1 MRDSKAINEAIAK
14 QQRASKEKLLFKT
27 LRKEVE
33 VGANGTQDYV
43 IKKGPNTSQI
53 AKGFQKVNS

>member
-1 MRDSKAINEAIAK
+1 MRDIRSITSHINKFVRE
-14 QQRASKEKLLFKT
+14 SKERLLWRN

-43 IKKGPNTSQI
+43 IKNGSNAGKV
-53 AKGFQKVNS
+53 ADKDKFQ